1 MVRVKGKE
9 CKTSFEKGHEVCRF
23 SISKSMVLPAKSLV
37 TITCKVENGSANDCE
52 HGVLEPAKKFEER
65 YNLGILKVAAKRK
78 NGQIP
83 VKVRLFNFSSTAQRV
98 YKGSTVGE
106 FCPFVEENDADSES
120 YYFIPKRKVT
130 LPARNSGTC
139 AMAVGTKMN
148 ATRNIEELIPINN
161 SSLTKSEKSS
171 VYQVLSQNPAVISSR
186 KADLGEAKEVEHFIN
201 TGNAA
206 PIRIPPRTL
215 PFRAQ
220 ERVSAKRS

>member
-1 MVRVKGKE
+1 MCNG
-9 CKTSFEKGHEVCRF
+9 CR
-23 SISKSMVLPAKSLV
+23 
-37 TITCKVENGSANDCE
+37 NQD
-52 HGVLEPAKKFEER
+52 ER
-65 YNLGILKVAAKRK
+65 HK
-78 NGQIP
+78 
-83 VKVRLFNFSSTAQRV
+83 
-98 YKGSTVGE
+98 
-106 FCPFVEENDADSES
+106 
-120 YYFIPKRKVT
+120 
-130 LPARNSGTC
+130 
-139 AMAVGTKMN
+139 
-148 ATRNIEELIPINN
+148 EELIPINN